1 MQLTD
6 SFAVTGVSGSLI
18 GILLAILSMAAV
30 YYFYRN
36 IYPPQSNWVRIF
48 LRTSRLIVLV
58 IISIQVAMLA
68 VRFVTSSER
77 RKVIGILVDA
87 SESMDQYDEVPFKDM
102 LLEIEKLSTS
112 VGKKHKVKSYLFDT
126 ALKDFN
132 PTSKAT
138 GQLTNISNS
147 MREFERETRDELVSS
162 LIIFTDGRANQ
173 GEAPEIFSKN
183 YPFPVHVIGVGE
195 NESILD
201 IGISSILTA
210 PIAFMEDTII
220 VRIGI
225 ASRGFGGSS
234 TELRLYDGD
243 SLLKVR
249 NVILPND
256 GFLNEEVIY
265 LVLSEEGE
273 HLIKVKLMP
282 LEGEET
288 DKNNARMTSVNVLSK
303 KKDVLLLSGAP
314 SADYVFMK
322 NLLKNE
328 EDIVLTAAV
337 QSIKGK
343 WYQSES
349 PALNTEYDVLIF
361 IGYPSDN
368 SSDSD
373 IQKLIANIE
382 STQAS
387 LFYVEGSSV
396 NYNKLNKFSGF
407 LPALLKSN
415 VASHRYEEVKLRL
428 SETGKYHPFTR
439 QSEYAT
445 ETVNLWDALPPGYVS
460 SVVIE
465 PKSDSVILLS
475 DETGNMN
482 ADGGKPIYLVSEKGG
497 QKSAMLMVTG
507 SYTFDMLL
515 RGIGNYSGTWGKT
528 LLQGI
533 NWLSIHD
540 APSRISVKTDK
551 QLYSQ
556 GEKVKFYA
564 VVYDEYYEP
573 MENIEIQ
580 VNLTKDSNPS
590 EEYQFNIVNFSSGR
604 YSGEYLSKSPGRYK
618 YKVVAEKGEIN
629 LGEYSGEFRVE
640 EYSPEFALLG
650 RNESV
655 LVNIAKNTGGTYTPY
670 ELFEPDSI
678 KFEEGTYR
686 KRSKAEF
693 SVWNDERL
701 MLILLIL
708 LAGEWILRKR
718 GGLL

>member
-6 SFAVTGVSGSLI
+6 SFAVTEVSGALMAF
-18 GILLAILSMAAV
+18 LFAILSIAAV

-36 IYPPQSNWVRIF
+36 IYPPQSNWVGIY
-48 LRTSRLIVLV
+48 LRTSRLIIL
-58 IISIQVAMLA
+58 ILLSMQVAMLA
-68 VRFVTSSER
+68 VHFVTSSER

-87 SESMDQYDEVPFKDM
+87 SESMDQYDEIPFKDM
-102 LLEIEKLSTS
+102 LSEIEKLSTS
-112 VGKKHKVKSYLFDT
+112 VGKNHKVKSYLFDS
-126 ALKDFN
+126 ALRDFN
-132 PTSKAT
+132 PTLEAN

-147 MREFERETRDELVSS
+147 MSEFERETRDERVSS

-183 YPFPVHVIGVGE
+183 YPFPVHVIGVGK

-201 IGISSILTA
+201 ISISSILTA
-210 PIAFMEDTII
+210 PIAFMEDSIS

-234 TELRLYDGD
+234 TELRIYDGD
-243 SLLKVR
+243 SLLEVR

-265 LVLSEEGE
+265 LLLPEEGE
-273 HLIKVKLMP
+273 HLIKAKLMP

-314 SADYVFMK
+314 SADFVFMK

-349 PALNTEYDVLIF
+349 PALNREYDVLIF

-382 STQAS
+382 STHAS

-407 LPALLKSN
+407 LPALLMSTT
-415 VASHRYEEVKLRL
+415 ASHRYEEVKLQL
-428 SETGKYHPFTR
+428 SETGKDHPFTR
-439 QSEYAT
+439 HSEYAT
-445 ETVNLWDALPPGYVS
+445 ETIDLWNALPPGYVS
-460 SVVIE
+460 SVGIE
-465 PKSDSVILLS
+465 PKSGSVILLS
-475 DETGNMN
+475 EKSGNMN
-482 ADGGKPIYLVSEKGG
+482 TEGGRPIFLLSEKGG
-497 QKSAMLMVTG
+497 RKSAMLMVTG
-507 SYTFDMLL
+507 SYMFDMLL
-515 RGIGNYSGTWGKT
+515 IGIGNYSETWGKT
-528 LLQGI
+528 VLQGI
-533 NWLSIHD
+533 NWLSVHD

-556 GEKVKFYA
+556 GERVKFDA

-573 MENIEIQ
+573 MEDIDIQ

-590 EEYQFNIVNFSSGR
+590 EEYQFNMVNFSSGR

-629 LGEYSGEFRVE
+629 MGEYSGEFRVE

-670 ELFEPDSI
+670 ELFEPDSL

-686 KRSKAEF
+686 KRSNAEF
-693 SVWNDERL
+693 MVWNDVRL
-701 MLILLIL
+701 MFILLVF

-718 GGLL
+718 SGLL